1 MKTIVVDGL
10 GDANPCP
17 VRQVDPCASTPGNL
31 RRDSLE
37 RHLVVEMTKPPP
49 LYEGLSQLT
58 DHYDALICDVW
69 GVVHDGLRAYRE
81 SCDAL
86 ARFRNEVGPVVL
98 LSNAPRVLRDVKVQF
113 ERLGVPEA
121 CYDTIITSGM
131 AARDDLARRTATG
144 TVALFHL
151 GPERDRGV
159 FEGLTVALTNLQSA
173 SVVLCTGLFN
183 DDVET
188 PDDYQTML
196 GEMRTRNL
204 SMLCANP
211 DYLVQRGEKLVYC
224 AGALAKAYEQIGG
237 HAIYYGKPYRPIYDL
252 ALSAVGAAT
261 RPLAIGDGLNTDVK
275 GANAAHIDAL
285 FIVSGVHAKECEPP
299 TSARLQSVFER
310 AGVSVI
316 GSMRTLV
323 W

>member
-1 MKTIVVDGL
+1 MRTPAL
-10 GDANPCP
+10 Y
-17 VRQVDPCASTPGNL
+17 VRLIRVLQPGELLASF
-31 RRDSLE
+31 SLE
-37 RHLVVEMTKPPP
+37 RHLVGEMTTPSP
-49 LYEGLSQLT
+49 LYDGLLQLSG
-58 DHYDALICDVW
+58 HYDALICDVW
-69 GVVHDGLRAYRE
+69 GVVHDGVRAYRE

-86 ARFRNEVGPVVL
+86 TRFRNEIGPVVL
-98 LSNAPRVLRDVKVQF
+98 LSNAPRVLRDVKMQF
-113 ERLGVPEA
+113 ERLGVPEE
-121 CYDTIITSGM
+121 CYDAIITSGM
-131 AARDDLARRTATG
+131 AARDDLARRAAKEK
-144 TVALFHL
+144 VALFHL

-159 FEGLTVALTNLQSA
+159 FEGLPVALTDLQHA

-188 PDDYQTML
+188 PDDYRAML
-196 GEMRTRNL
+196 GKMRTRDL
-204 SMLCANP
+204 LMLCANP
-211 DYLVQRGEKLVYC
+211 DYLVQRGENLVYC

-252 ALSAVGAAT
+252 ALSAVGPAT

-285 FIVSGVHAKECEPP
+285 FIVNGVHAKECQPV
-299 TSARLQSVFER
+299 TSAHLQSVFER

-316 GSMRTLV
+316 GSMRALA